1 MRASWGDAFKMNGEI
16 PTIPIISLAGIASLS
31 DRNYFHSIANHTLQP
46 YFDFTITE
54 LRYNKNCCRYL
65 TVLPEMPL
73 PVPLASTLSSR
84 SLLFHPR
91 VAEEA
96 QRLLSTH
103 DAALASQLQHA
114 LTSTTYNPQH
124 ILLRFVFIYAN

>member
-1 MRASWGDAFKMNGEI
+1 MNGEI

-31 DRNYFHSIANHTLQP
+31 DRTLLP
-46 YFDFTITE
+46 FACDEAKVIPIF
-54 LRYNKNCCRYL
+54 LA
-65 TVLPEMPL
+65 VLPEMPL

-96 QRLLSTH
+96 QRLLSTR
-103 DAALASQLQHA
+103 DEALATQLQHA
-114 LTSTTYNPQH
+114 LSASSYNTPH
-124 ILLRFVFIYAN
+124 ILLR